1 MFQEADLI
9 KPQTLWVSV
18 AVALVVGFLIGVG
31 YSSLRMPAP
40 PAGQMRA
47 APGNGQMSGPAPI
60 PPQSL
65 EAIAVL
71 EKQVAANPKALDA
84 WVQLGNLYF
93 DSNQY
98 QKAISAYNQYLEL
111 NPKNPNVLTDLGVM
125 YRSAGQFKEAI
136 AAFDRAIAVDPEQVQ
151 AQFNKGIV
159 LFNDLH
165 DPQGAIKVWQ
175 QLEDAH
181 PGVAAANGLPVSKA
195 IEEAKRQLAGEK
207 K

>member
-1 MFQEADLI
+1 MSKDSDLI
-9 KPQTLWVSV
+9 RTQTLWVSV

-31 YSSLRMPAP
+31 YSSLRMPAAP
-40 PAGQMRA
+40 PGQMRA
-47 APGNGQMSGPAPI
+47 APGNGQMAGPAPI
-60 PPQSL
+60 SPQSL

-98 QKAISAYNQYLEL
+98 QKAISAYNKYLEL

-125 YRSAGQFKEAI
+125 YRSAGQFKEAL

-181 PGVAAANGLPVSKA
+181 PGVAVANGLPVSKA